1 MNRCYKQLQ
10 LLRAAA
16 QHQKKN
22 QVADHSLTKKT
33 RQTLIVSGFSLA
45 VVVFLARAVDWK
57 DALRIFQGG
66 VSPNSLWPFS
76 LMAFAIALIYGYR
89 WRLLLKRKL
98 SPKTSLIAS
107 TLCLGGNMFLP
118 ARGGDLLR
126 VHYSH
131 VVAKM
136 SHAEVLSRLFVE
148 KVIDLLT
155 IAAVGV
161 LASASLHEASVSSR
175 PSILTIFTVSALTMA
190 LVAVIMIKYF
200 GEPMLRCLHPVF
212 KFAGKTA
219 FFERHVTHLVRDAS
233 RNLTLFTMF
242 LPGILTLA
250 MWLSVY
256 TLSYVLAARFVGV
269 TLSYQESLLV
279 LFAGALGLML
289 PAAPSGVGTFHASVV
304 SAFIFLGRSPAEGLL
319 VATAI
324 HLLFF
329 VAYVVPAAFLYA
341 RWRLTRNVPS

>member
-1 MNRCYKQLQ
+1 MVN
-10 LLRAAA
+10 
-16 QHQKKN
+16 
-22 QVADHSLTKKT
+22 HSLTQKT
-33 RQTLIVSGFSLA
+33 KQTIIVSGISLA

-57 DALRIFQGG
+57 DAFRIFQGG

-98 SPKTSLIAS
+98 NHKTSLIAS

-136 SHAEVLSRLFVE
+136 PHAEVLSRLFVE
-148 KVIDLLT
+148 KIIDLAT
-155 IAAVGV
+155 VAAVGV
-161 LASASLHEASVSSR
+161 FASACLHEPSVSTH
-175 PSILTIFTVSALTMA
+175 PSILTIFTVFALTMA

-200 GEPMLRCLHPVF
+200 GEPMLRWLHPLF

-233 RNLTLFTMF
+233 RSLTLSTML

-256 TLSYVLAARFVGV
+256 ALSYILAARFVGV
-269 TLSYQESLLV
+269 ALSYQESLLV

-329 VAYVVPAAFLYA
+329 VAYVVPAAFLYG

>member
-1 MNRCYKQLQ
+1 MVN
-10 LLRAAA
+10 
-16 QHQKKN
+16 HF
-22 QVADHSLTKKT
+22 LTKKT
-33 RQTLIVSGFSLA
+33 KQTLIVSGISLA
-45 VVVFLARAVDWK
+45 LVGFLVRAVDWK
-57 DALRIFQGG
+57 DAFRIFQGG
-66 VSPNSLWPFS
+66 VSPNSLWPFL

-89 WRLLLKRKL
+89 WRLLLKPKL
-98 SPKTSLIAS
+98 NHKASLIAS
-107 TLCLGGNMFLP
+107 TLCLGGNMILP

-131 VVAKM
+131 VVGKM
-136 SHAEVLSRLFVE
+136 PHAEVLSRLFVE
-148 KVIDLLT
+148 KVIDLAT

-161 LASASLHEASVSSR
+161 LASASLHEPSVSSH
-175 PSILTIFTVSALTMA
+175 PSILIIFTVSALTMA
-190 LVAVIMIKYF
+190 FVAVVAIKYF
-200 GEPMLRCLHPVF
+200 GEPMLRWLQPVF
-212 KFAGKTA
+212 KLAGKTA

-233 RNLTLFTMF
+233 RTLTLPTVL

-256 TLSYVLAARFVGV
+256 ALSYILAARIVGV

-329 VAYVVPAAFLYA
+329 VAYAVPAAFLYG

>member
-1 MNRCYKQLQ
+1 
-10 LLRAAA
+10 
-16 QHQKKN
+16 
-22 QVADHSLTKKT
+22 
-33 RQTLIVSGFSLA
+33 
-45 VVVFLARAVDWK
+45 
-57 DALRIFQGG
+57 
-66 VSPNSLWPFS
+66 
-76 LMAFAIALIYGYR
+76 MAFGIALIYGYR
-89 WRLLLKRKL
+89 WRLLLDRKL
-98 SPKTSLIAS
+98 THKTSLIAS
-107 TLCLGGNMFLP
+107 ILCLGGNMFLP

-131 VVAKM
+131 VVATM
-136 SHAEVLSRLFVE
+136 PHAEVLSRLFVE
-148 KVIDLLT
+148 KVIDFLT
-155 IAAVGV
+155 IASVGM
-161 LASASLHEASVSSR
+161 LASVFLHEPSVSTYS
-175 PSILTIFTVSALTMA
+175 SIFAIFTITVFAA
-190 LVAVIMIKYF
+190 IFVAVIIIKYF
-200 GEPMLRCLHPVF
+200 GEPVLRWLHPVF
-212 KFAGKTA
+212 KLAGKTA
-219 FFERHVTHLVRDAS
+219 FFERHVAHLVRDAS
-233 RNLTLFTMF
+233 RSLTVPTMF

-256 TLSYVLAARFVGV
+256 ALSYVLAARFVGV

-329 VAYVVPAAFLYA
+329 VAYMVPAAALYG

>member
-1 MNRCYKQLQ
+1 
-10 LLRAAA
+10 
-16 QHQKKN
+16 
-22 QVADHSLTKKT
+22 
-33 RQTLIVSGFSLA
+33 
-45 VVVFLARAVDWK
+45 
-57 DALRIFQGG
+57 
-66 VSPNSLWPFS
+66 
-76 LMAFAIALIYGYR
+76 MAFAITLIYGYR
-89 WRLLLKRKL
+89 WRLLLDRKL
-98 SPKTSLIAS
+98 HHRTSLIAS
-107 TLCLGGNMFLP
+107 VLCLGGNMFLP

-136 SHAEVLSRLFVE
+136 PHAEVLSKLFVE
-148 KVIDLLT
+148 KAIDLVT

-161 LASASLHEASVSSR
+161 LASTSLHEPSISAH

-190 LVAVIMIKYF
+190 LGAVVMIKYF
-200 GEPMLRCLHPVF
+200 GEPLLRCLQPVF

-233 RNLTLFTMF
+233 RSLTLPTMF

-256 TLSYVLAARFVGV
+256 ALSYVLAARFVGI

-289 PAAPSGVGTFHASVV
+289 PAAPSGIGTFHASVV

-329 VAYVVPAAFLYA
+329 VAYVVPAVFFYS